1 MILQWYFFLHFLE
14 KSHFAKV
21 LNIND
26 IILYLCRRMIHW
38 DFFREKTFLLE
49 RLSLSF
55 VPQFSAERNNFFIKT
70 SCYFIFLLYLCIGYR
85 SKIRMV
91 PKTLWVKTKAFAII
105 SRLAKSLGNSIWNK
119 KHENN
124 MWQVARIVASGFLRQ
139 RCTRYRRGAFLEDSG
154 APFRGRPV
162 LNAIRGITPFLY
174 PIAFCGLIVGCVTT
188 INNYGK

>member
-1 MILQWYFFLHFLE
+1 MSISVLSISPWAWVFYLFFMHILNTFRHIFLAPSPILMILQWYFFLHFLE

-105 SRLAKSLGNSIWNK
+105 SRLAKSVGNSIWNN
-119 KHENN
+119 KHGNN
-124 MWQVARIVASGFLRQ
+124 KW
-139 RCTRYRRGAFLEDSG
+139 
-154 APFRGRPV
+154 
-162 LNAIRGITPFLY
+162 
-174 PIAFCGLIVGCVTT
+174 
-188 INNYGK
+188 